1 MDSGWRTPSSRG
13 PLRRL
18 NNPER
23 ERRADLLTVRPDNE
37 ETDSSGPG
45 TDRMGR
51 KGGISDCGLGV
62 RPSQQDH
69 QQDSKVR
76 RDVLVWRWRE
86 AMERIFIF
94 KVLTFKC
101 ISWHI
106 GK

>member
-1 MDSGWRTPSSRG
+1 MDIDSGWRTPSSRG
-13 PLRRL
+13 PLRRF

-51 KGGISDCGLGV
+51 KGGISDCDLGV

-76 RDVLVWRWRE
+76 RDALVWRWRE
-86 AMERIFIF
+86 AWREFSSS
-94 KVLTFKC
+94 KC
-101 ISWHI
+101 
-106 GK
+106 